1 MSRDEELKKEVH
13 LRAGRMRK
21 QEEEQATLLAQTR
34 YLGTL
39 GLLLTLPIVGGA
51 YLGLWLDEGRPGYSS
66 AGTVGCLLLGILL
79 GCVNIYLYLKGK
91 I

>member
-1 MSRDEELKKEVH
+1 MSRDDELKKEVR
-13 LRAGRMRK
+13 LRAGRMQK
-21 QEEEQATLLAQTR
+21 QEQEQPTLLAQTR

-39 GLLLTLPIVGGA
+39 SLLLTLPIIGGA

-66 AGTVGCLLLGILL
+66 AGTVGCLLLGILV
-79 GCVNIYLYLKGK
+79 GGINVYLYVKGK